1 MASHSNVLAHPLG
14 DACFRTVQH
23 TGTAIGKTEQVGG
36 MPTYITGANQTD
48 PKAIVLFFSDVF
60 GPFYI
65 NNQLLMDYYASQGA
79 PSVKRHVCYV
89 FRNHGY
95 KYVGLMPFEMKGFT
109 VLGIDYFLGDPVTE
123 ARLKDKNFD
132 RNTWRP
138 GVEKIAEERIPGWIE
153 AIKQRYPGAKFCTV
167 GNCFGAPYAMDACK
181 DDSFVCGSGIP
192 AAVAHPSKLT
202 EDHFTS
208 LRVPI
213 LLACAEIDHAFPA
226 ELRRRA
232 EDIFVSRKHT
242 YHFTIFSG
250 VSHGFAARGDPNVE
264 NDCWAKEEC
273 ARGIVQWFKRFTSR
287 P

>member
-14 DACFRTVQH
+14 DACFQTVQH

-36 MPTYITGANQTD
+36 MPTYVTGANLTD
-48 PKAIVLFFSDVF
+48 PKAVVLFFSDVF

-65 NNQLLMDYYASQGA
+65 NNQLLMDYYASQD
-79 PSVKRHVCYV
+79 
-89 FRNHGY
+89 
-95 KYVGLMPFEMKGFT
+95 FT

-138 GVEKIAEERIPGWIE
+138 GVEKIAEERIPEWIE

-181 DDSFVCGSGIP
+181 DSSFVCT
-192 AAVAHPSKLT
+192 AVAHPSKLT

-226 ELRRRA
+226 EFRRRA
-232 EDIFVSRKHT
+232 EDILASRKYT
-242 YHFTIFSG
+242 YYFTIFSG

-264 NDCWAKEEC
+264 NDRWAKEEC
-273 ARGIVQWFKRFTSR
+273 ARGIVQWFKRFTSWL
-287 P
+287 